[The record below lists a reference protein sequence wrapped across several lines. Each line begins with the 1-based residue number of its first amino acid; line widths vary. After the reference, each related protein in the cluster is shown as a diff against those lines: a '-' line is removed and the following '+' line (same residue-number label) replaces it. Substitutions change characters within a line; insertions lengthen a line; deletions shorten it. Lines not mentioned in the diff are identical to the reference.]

1 MITAHTA
8 TEFPNQEKELSNSFS
23 GSYGSR
29 GGPQDAKE
37 VEAGYLN
44 ITKEQASKLL
54 STAIKAKNRQR
65 RLKARRQRRW
75 YRRNKA
81 SRAAEGRPARKPTA
95 IEDVLAAGL
104 A

>member
-8 TEFPNQEKELSNSFS
+8 TELPNQEKELSNSFPVTYEA
-23 GSYGSR
+23 GQ
-29 GGPQDAKE
+29 GPQDTKE
-37 VEAGYLN
+37 VEAGYLK
-44 ITKEQASKLL
+44 ITKEQASRLL

-81 SRAAEGRPARKPTA
+81 RRAAEGRPVRKPTA
-95 IEDVLAAGL
+95 IEDILAAGL